1 MQATRAKLPRHATDT
16 DDEGE
21 MADADNGMAK
31 ARQQTLPHRH
41 GHFATHQMVVTGSLC
56 EIGEH
61 QSGAHPE
68 LFSRWSPWPPPFAV
82 LSDCREF
89 AAPAISRRRLE
100 S

>member
-31 ARQQTLPHRH
+31 ARQQTLPHRD

-61 QSGAHPE
+61 QSGAHPTFFA
-68 LFSRWSPWPPPFAV
+68 LVAMASPLRRVVRLPRVRRPGD
-82 LSDCREF
+82 L
-89 AAPAISRRRLE
+89 AALT
-100 S
+100 